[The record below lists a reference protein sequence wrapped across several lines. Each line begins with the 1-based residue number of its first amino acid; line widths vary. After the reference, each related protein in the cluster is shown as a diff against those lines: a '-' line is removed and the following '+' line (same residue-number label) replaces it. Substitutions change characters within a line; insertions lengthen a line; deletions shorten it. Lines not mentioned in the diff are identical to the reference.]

1 MTIRKC
7 RNGWHRYDGRGFE
20 GICSKC
26 ILGTRERVSRIYRG
40 TGRLPDVPPTRREMP
55 VRSKRRLELD
65 YRQAAGMLRH
75 DLVWS
80 ADFDAIRLDL
90 ARVIEQ
96 HADAGTFHAAL
107 TDVVH
112 RLIADENDLT
122 I

>member
-1 MTIRKC
+1 
-7 RNGWHRYDGRGFE
+7 
-20 GICSKC
+20 
-26 ILGTRERVSRIYRG
+26 
-40 TGRLPDVPPTRREMP
+40 
-55 VRSKRRLELD
+55 
-65 YRQAAGMLRH
+65 MLRH